1 MNAVSAT
8 PAVRRSKLIMMP
20 LSDLPHVRLLRLLPT
35 QSLVIEM
42 TLWLSPVVVR
52 MDRPGHQNDETSA
65 GDDNEDQDRL
75 WKVRHLE
82 YLSGAMSCWRFDV
95 TLSSR
100 TLR

>member
-65 GDDNEDQDRL
+65 GDDNEDQDLIRS
-75 WKVRHLE
+75 VSER
-82 YLSGAMSCWRFDV
+82 
-95 TLSSR
+95 
-100 TLR
+100 